1 MSDGKFGG
9 LLTDPPPVTAKSGFD
24 ALMHEVIIGWGYC
37 GCMKYDQPLHVDFFV
52 PPEGPV
58 TADQFVEWAF
68 LADNLNPNLCP
79 ELHRQALRATFVRHM
94 GGEVVDAKLLQWSN
108 KIDKSGSGAKELSV
122 VSANS
127 SQTASM
133 SDGKFRGLL
142 RDPPPSAG
150 KSGYD
155 ALMNEVCVGWGYCGC
170 MKRDQPLHVHLL
182 IPPEGPMTADQ
193 FVEWVF
199 LADDLNP
206 NLGPESHR
214 RALRAAFVKHM
225 GSEVV
230 DAKELHRSK
239 HL

>member
-1 MSDGKFGG
+1 VGSR
-9 LLTDPPPVTAKSGFD
+9 PPVTGKSGFD

-37 GCMKYDQPLHVDFFV
+37 GCMTYDRPLHVDFFV

-58 TADQFVEWAF
+58 TADQFVEWVF
-68 LADNLNPNLCP
+68 LADDLNPNLCP
-79 ELHRQALRATFVRHM
+79 ELHRQALHAAFVRHM

-108 KIDKSGSGAKELSV
+108 KIDKSRSGAKELAV
-122 VSANS
+122 VSAKTP
-127 SQTASM
+127 QTASM

-170 MKRDQPLHVHLL
+170 MKHDQPLHVRFLV
-182 IPPEGPMTADQ
+182 PREGPMTANQ
-193 FVEWVF
+193 FVAWVF

-206 NLGPESHR
+206 NLCPESHLK
-214 RALRAAFVKHM
+214 ALRAAFVEH
-225 GSEVV
+225 GR
-230 DAKELHRSK
+230 RSRRRQTAM
-239 HL
+239 LEQ